1 MAKFIKS
8 GQEARSIESNLTNVI
23 DNSKHSDIN
32 NSSRRPT
39 EEREFPMTSK
49 NFEVISEL
57 AHNYTGIVLG
67 AHKRDMVY
75 GRLARRTRALGLAD
89 FDQYCALI
97 SAPSSPEISFFI
109 NAITTNLTSFF
120 RESHHFDYLRDTVLP
135 EIQRKNNHN
144 KRLRVWSAGC
154 STGEEPYSLSITVN
168 EVMDMARWDCKILA
182 TDLDSNVLNHG
193 RQGVYDIARIDTLT
207 EQSRK
212 KWFYKDSNNP
222 EIVKVKPT
230 LQQCLHFKRLNLLE
244 NWPMKG
250 PFDIIFCRNVVI
262 YFNKDTQRELF
273 DRYADILVDGGYL
286 FIGHS
291 ESLHK
296 VTDRFES
303 LGKTVYR
310 KIK

>member
-1 MAKFIKS
+1 MIS
-8 GQEARSIESNLTNVI
+8 VI
-23 DNSKHSDIN
+23 DSNKARDNNS
-32 NSSRRPT
+32 SSRRPT
-39 EEREFPMTSK
+39 EEREFPMTSR

-75 GRLARRTRALGLAD
+75 GRLARRTRALGLSD
-89 FDQYCALI
+89 FDQYCDLI

-120 RESHHFDYLRDTVLP
+120 RESHHFEYLKGTVLP
-135 EIQRKNNHN
+135 EIKRKNNHN
-144 KRLRVWSAGC
+144 KRLRIWSAGC

-168 EVMDMARWDCKILA
+168 ETMDTARWDCKILA

-193 RQGVYDIARIDTLT
+193 QQGIYDIARIDTLT
-207 EQSRK
+207 EQSKK
-212 KWFYKDSNNP
+212 KWFYKDSHNP
-222 EIVKVKPT
+222 EVVKVKPT
-230 LQQCLHFKRLNLLE
+230 LQQCLRFKRLNLLE
-244 NWPMKG
+244 PWPMKG
-250 PFDIIFCRNVVI
+250 PFDVIFCRNVVI

-273 DRYADILVDGGYL
+273 DRYADILADGGYL

-303 LGKTVYR
+303 LGKTIYR